1 MTRHEVQQLAAIWRG
16 LKRGGQEGAAVDQLE
31 MLICN
36 AALDLVLED
45 EVNTALEQS
54 TKGTVDDKQ
63 RPV

>member
-1 MTRHEVQQLAAIWRG
+1 M
-16 LKRGGQEGAAVDQLE
+16 DQLE

-54 TKGTVDDKQ
+54 AKGTVDDKQ